1 VQRVRPG
8 YLGALAVALAAGAV
22 QAVQEWRSLPPGE
35 IELSAA
41 EIVRCRGG
49 QAVLV
54 LQERKGD
61 RRLAIPVSAAEARAL
76 EPRLEPGAAP
86 TLAKRS
92 IDAMGGRITAAVLDS
107 AGAEGGLLGRVSISR
122 GFSSTEL
129 SLKPAEA
136 VALALDARA
145 PIRATRDLLD
155 VAGISSDDLRSM
167 QARHTGQAGRAFKVL
182 EL

>member
-1 VQRVRPG
+1 
-8 YLGALAVALAAGAV
+8 
-22 QAVQEWRSLPPGE
+22 
-35 IELSAA
+35 
-41 EIVRCRGG
+41 
-49 QAVLV
+49 
-54 LQERKGD
+54 
-61 RRLAIPVSAAEARAL
+61 
-76 EPRLEPGAAP
+76 
-86 TLAKRS
+86 
-92 IDAMGGRITAAVLDS
+92 MGGRITAAVLDS

-122 GFSSTEL
+122 GLGSTEL